1 MRRTRGDIRWLSR
14 AAAAVTAAGAWYVS
28 RNWLRYGHPR
38 RPKVPDPVLDRFMP
52 EYEARER
59 HARRVSAP
67 AAVTFE
73 AGLEQDLLA
82 SAVVRALFR
91 AREMAMGGKHPVTEP
106 PRGLLP
112 SALALGWVVL
122 AHEPNARMV
131 FGAVTRPWEA
141 NPRFEGVAPERFAE
155 FDEPG
160 YVKILW
166 TIGAE
171 ALTDATSL
179 IITETRVR
187 ATDAESRK
195 RFRRYWT
202 VVVPGIRT
210 IRRQLL
216 GRVKH
221 EAERRASVK
230 S

>member
-1 MRRTRGDIRWLSR
+1 MRRTTRKTRWLSR
-14 AAAAVTAAGAWYVS
+14 AAAAATAAGAWYMS
-28 RNWLRYGHPR
+28 RNWLRYGRPR
-38 RPKVPDPVLDRFMP
+38 APRIPDPLLDRFMP
-52 EYEARER
+52 EYEAREF

-91 AREMAMGGKHPVTEP
+91 ARELAMGGTHPATEP

-112 SALALGWVVL
+112 AALALGWVVL
-122 AHEPNARMV
+122 AHEPGERMV
-131 FGAVTRPWEA
+131 FGAVTKPWDA
-141 NPRFEGVAPERFAE
+141 NPRFLGIAPDAFRT

-160 YVKILW
+160 YVKIVW

-171 ALTDATSL
+171 AMTESTSL
-179 IITETRVR
+179 AITETRVQ
-187 ATDAESRK
+187 ATDADSRK

-221 EAERRASVK
+221 EAERRASV
-230 S
+230 SD